1 MCEALMELMKPEL
14 EEEYKDGFNNGF
26 SDGKIKQL
34 AESIRNVMDSLK
46 YSYDEACDVLKVEDK
61 EKYRNLI

>member
-1 MCEALMELMKPEL
+1 MTIQEITCNEKPSIEI
-14 EEEYKDGFNNGF
+14 KV
-26 SDGKIKQL
+26 DGKIKQL
-34 AESIRNVMDSLK
+34 AESIRNLMDSLK